1 MKTENLISS
10 FIIFL
15 WQFATSS
22 LHTPH
27 TLCCIITQWK
37 KEVHKTN
44 HTSMRLVTVTVSSYG
59 KGLPCY
65 VQ

>member
-1 MKTENLISS
+1 
-10 FIIFL
+10 L

-22 LHTPH
+22 SHTPH
-27 TLCCIITQWK
+27 TLCCIITQWE